1 MIYRNIEKLVE
12 KYPNNMELGNAIRRI
27 YWKEREENDKDLL
40 EQGFDKAAIANE
52 LELMSSPLEKDE
64 RPFNEP
70 DDRALV
76 VDDLRQDKD
85 ALVVDED
92 NNVIGTFEWIKTI
105 WPEQLVAK
113 ELKGK
118 KIEGL
123 INNLEMELEECCEI
137 TLNKESCYSL
147 IDKLKKELGDE

>member
-12 KYPNNMELGNAIRRI
+12 KYPNNMELGEKLREL

-40 EQGFDKAAIANE
+40 EQD
-52 LELMSSPLEKDE
+52 MPLPPDGWSKLDLDE

-76 VDDLRQDKD
+76 VDDLHQDKD

>member
-1 MIYRNIEKLVE
+1 MIYRNIEKLVLNT
-12 KYPNNMELGNAIRRI
+12 PNNMELGEKLREL

-40 EQGFDKAAIANE
+40 EQGFDNTTIDDE
-52 LELMSSPLEKDE
+52 LELQ
-64 RPFNEP
+64 
-70 DDRALV
+70 
-76 VDDLRQDKD
+76 QDAD
-85 ALVVDED
+85 ALLVGED

-105 WPEQLVAK
+105 WQPQLVAK

-118 KIEGL
+118 KIDGL